1 MPIRKLFFF
10 FLIIVILP
18 GTTFGRTIDFI
29 PGPQSELGQ
38 IGWVAATGDLN
49 SDGNIDIVGLSS
61 VSDLASVLFGSGD
74 VAFQAEVTLIAGC
87 LPSVFTLGD
96 ANDDGYLDIL
106 IAGLTGTMTIL

>member
-38 IGWVAATGDLN
+38 IGWVVATGDLN

-61 VSDLASVLFGSGD
+61 VSDLASVRFGNGD
-74 VAFQAEVTLIAGC
+74 GTFQAQVTLNAGSR
-87 LPSVFTLGD
+87 PTVVTLGD

-106 IAGLTGTMTIL
+106 IAG